1 MAQKKYK
8 KNIQKLDK
16 TGKISQGFFLRMKFH
31 LLNPS
36 KLTVRAN
43 QLF

>member
-1 MAQKKYK
+1 MAQKNTK

-16 TGKISQGFFLRMKFH
+16 GLISQGFFLRLKFH

-43 QLF
+43 